1 MAKVLRRSKIDSDT
15 LRKAFFYAQEAKI
28 SIIASRETQDDQL
41 TFDES
46 SLVKDDPYYEHF
58 NLQNHSFDQIL
69 NMLEDPSLS
78 YLKLALRVKKNYRS
92 YKEICKQTAS
102 IQYSLIRIS

>member
-1 MAKVLRRSKIDSDT
+1 MENGESSQTFKIDSDT

-46 SLVKDDPYYEHF
+46 NLVKDDPYYEHF
-58 NLQNHSFDQIL
+58 NLQNHSLIKFK
-69 NMLEDPSLS
+69 
-78 YLKLALRVKKNYRS
+78 YVGRS
-92 YKEICKQTAS
+92 FS
-102 IQYSLIRIS
+102 